1 MRADLAILSYDVSQ
15 FFEDNMQTLNE
26 EQWNKEQTDTKIAEQ
41 DASFQE
47 DIAKDQEDA
56 AKALEDAAKDQE
68 DAAKAL
74 EDAAKALEDAAKAL
88 EDASKIKEDS
98 AKDQELIDAKTK
110 EQIDSRTRRQ
120 IDIQAFINS
129 YLTVEKNDVVT
140 FEQYAKLIRIRD
152 RKEATIKRAE
162 DIKLKEINEAIERF
176 ISGV

>member
-15 FFEDNMQTLNE
+15 FFEDNMQILNE

-47 DIAKDQEDA
+47 DIAKDQI
-56 AKALEDAAKDQE
+56 DAAKDQ
-68 DAAKAL
+68 

>member
-15 FFEDNMQTLNE
+15 FFEDNMQILNE

-47 DIAKDQEDA
+47 DIAKDQI
-56 AKALEDAAKDQE
+56 DAAKDQ
-68 DAAKAL
+68 
-74 EDAAKALEDAAKAL
+74 EDAAKAL

>member
-47 DIAKDQEDA
+47 DIAKDQIDA
-56 AKALEDAAKDQE
+56 AKALEDAA
-68 DAAKAL
+68 
-74 EDAAKALEDAAKAL
+74 
-88 EDASKIKEDS
+88 KIKEDS